1 MTVTILAMA
10 LCFVLAAAG
19 GTGGDRP
26 PAQVAREVAAKALGI
41 PEGQFQIKS
50 VEPTEWPDSSL
61 GCGSGNANYL
71 PVVTRGHR
79 VVLEA
84 NGKTHTVHV
93 AGKYGVL
100 CDRPRVAVGGRL
112 GRNIA
117 AARVV
122 GLARQD
128 LAARLGVDP
137 EAVEMGSVRPKVWPD
152 ASLGCPKPDMMY
164 AQVETP
170 GYEIELKANGKTYRY
185 HADQQRVVPCDE

>member
-1 MTVTILAMA
+1 MTVTLLAMA

-19 GTGGDRP
+19 GTGDRP

-41 PEGQFQIKS
+41 PEGQFQVKS
-50 VEPTEWPDSSL
+50 VEPAEWPDSSL

-100 CDRPRVAVGGRL
+100 CDRPRLGGRL
-112 GRNIA
+112 GRNFA
-117 AARVV
+117 SARLVER
-122 GLARQD
+122 ARQD

-137 EAVEMGSVRPKVWPD
+137 EAVQTGWVRPTVWPD
-152 ASLGCPKPDMMY
+152 ASLGCPKPDMVY

-170 GYEIELKANGKTYRY
+170 GYEIELEANGKTYRY
-185 HADQQRVVPCDE
+185 HADQQRVVSCEE